1 MKDFITQNKSFLLV
15 YTGFWCVLTK
25 LTDMKDQHHI
35 GMVWLLLRY
44 DGMGSTE
51 CACREFTDCACRE
64 FRFETVVKMYNVTQ
78 VSTATNHFAYYVL
91 DF

>member
-15 YTGFWCVLTK
+15 YTVFWCVLTK

-35 GMVWLLLRY
+35 GTVWLLLRY

-51 CACREFTDCACRE
+51 CACRE

-78 VSTATNHFAYYVL
+78 VSTATNHFAYYAL